1 MKPKIVPALLAF
13 LLALSAGC
21 ATTGSIP
28 LDQKFWQEKGKRMG
42 VALGEFPHADVYVY
56 SPPTPP
62 MTSHNNFRPFN
73 DAFMAYPE
81 YTEQP
86 LRIAETTP
94 LRNTANELTG
104 KEFEKVQDI
113 FSHDLAERG
122 FIVFKVEN
130 RIKMDSLPRFKG
142 DSHDAVYASK
152 DFRDFGKSTN
162 ADYLIIVWLRHYG
175 AICRYRDVYNYE
187 TDIYADVQAE
197 MIDTATNKILWRT
210 GGSQGNFTK
219 ELKASCAQSDGIP
232 IILNELGALLTT
244 AAEKTAAV
252 FFVQAP

>member
-1 MKPKIVPALLAF
+1 MKLKIVPALLAF
-13 LLALSAGC
+13 LLAISAGC
-21 ATTGSIP
+21 ATTESIP
-28 LDQKFWQEKGKRMG
+28 LDQKFWQEKGRRVG

-62 MTSHNNFRPFN
+62 MTSHNNFRPF
-73 DAFMAYPE
+73 DGTFMAYPE

-94 LRNTANELTG
+94 LRNAARELTG

-113 FSHDLAERG
+113 FLKDLAKKG
-122 FIVFKVEN
+122 FIAFKVDS
-130 RIKMDSLPRFKG
+130 RIEMNSLPKFKG
-142 DSHDAVYASK
+142 SSNNGVYASK
-152 DFRDFGKSTN
+152 DFRGFGKSTN
-162 ADYLIIVWLRHYG
+162 ADYLVIVWLKRYG
-175 AICRYRDVYNYE
+175 AICRYTDVYNYE
-187 TDIYADVQAE
+187 TDIYADVKAE
-197 MIDTATNKILWRT
+197 MVETATNRLLWRT

-232 IILNELGALLTT
+232 VILNELGALLTT
-244 AAEKTAAV
+244 AAEKTAAE